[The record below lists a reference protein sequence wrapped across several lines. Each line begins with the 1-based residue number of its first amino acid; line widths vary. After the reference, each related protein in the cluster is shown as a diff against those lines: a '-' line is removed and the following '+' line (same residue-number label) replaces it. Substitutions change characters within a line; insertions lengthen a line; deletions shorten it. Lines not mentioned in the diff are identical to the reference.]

1 MTDRTIHILSDH
13 LANQIA
19 AGEVVQRPES
29 VVKELV
35 ENAVDAGASTITVVV
50 KGAGKQLVHVIDDGG
65 GMSKDDLALATV
77 RHATSKITNE
87 ADLHAIR
94 TMGFRGEALASI
106 AAVADVEM
114 RTRRATDDT
123 GWVLHARPGQTPD
136 VAPWAGDVG
145 TQVIVRNL
153 FANVPARRKF
163 LKSDLTEF
171 RHISETM
178 QKLALSR
185 PDRRI
190 VFYDG
195 DALVFDSR
203 PADLRDRVA
212 EILAIDARR
221 QLLPVDAE
229 EGGVHV
235 RGFVGLP
242 GIARQ
247 SRSGQFLFLNG
258 RPITSR
264 SLAHAV
270 LTAYEHLLDTGQHPV
285 FVLHLEIDPHR
296 VDVNVHPQKHEV
308 KFDDERTVYLLLQQA
323 VAKALQQ
330 GNVIPSFAADLG
342 LAQRPLQSLPTMPTG
357 SGGSGIA
364 VNRLTGEI
372 LDRRAPMSAMPA
384 SSARG
389 FGGAV
394 RDGYEQLFAS
404 AARDEAPLMPVVQA
418 DGRWLVTT
426 SADGLVVI
434 DQQAAHE
441 RVLFERVM
449 SRDAQASQ
457 AGQALLFSVQLR
469 MSAAHAAL
477 LREHAAEFEALGF
490 RVDAHADGSVDVH
503 AVPADVRPGSEET
516 VLADMLRELEA
527 AGRFPADRRR
537 DGIVAIYAARQ
548 AVRRGERLQQSEQEQ
563 LVRDLFACAV
573 PHMSPRGMPTYIIIP
588 FDEIGSRFG

>member
-1 MTDRTIHILSDH
+1 MTDHTIHILPEH

-77 RHATSKITNE
+77 RHATSKIRNE
-87 ADLHAIR
+87 SDLHAIR

-114 RTRRATDDT
+114 RTRRVADDT

-178 QKLALSR
+178 QKLALAR
-185 PDRRI
+185 PDRRV

-195 DALVFDSR
+195 DVLVFDAR
-203 PADLRDRVA
+203 PADLRDRIA
-212 EILAIDARR
+212 EILAVDARR
-221 QLLPVDAE
+221 QLVPVDAT
-229 EGGVHV
+229 EGGVTV
-235 RGFVGLP
+235 RGYVGLP

-258 RPITSR
+258 RPIVSR
-264 SLAHAV
+264 SVAHAV
-270 LTAYEHLLDTGQHPV
+270 LTAYEHLLDGGQHPV
-285 FVLHLEIDPHR
+285 FVLHLDVDPQR

-308 KFDDERTVYLLLQQA
+308 KFDDERSVYLLVQQA
-323 VAKALQQ
+323 TASALQQ
-330 GNVIPSFAADLG
+330 SNVIPAFAADLG
-342 LAQRPLQSLPTMPTG
+342 LAQRPLQSLPMTP
-357 SGGSGIA
+357 SQGGGGLV

-372 LDRRAPMSAMPA
+372 MPSRAGASPRAATQRGYTAAAREGYDQLMSGLMREETPAMP
-384 SSARG
+384 
-389 FGGAV
+389 V
-394 RDGYEQLFAS
+394 L
-404 AARDEAPLMPVVQA
+404 QA

-426 SADGLVVI
+426 SADGLVVV

-441 RVLFERVM
+441 RILFERVM
-449 SRDAQASQ
+449 ARDAATQHV
-457 AGQALLFSVQLR
+457 GQALLFSVQLR

-477 LREHAAEFEALGF
+477 LREYVLEFEALGF

-516 VLADMLRELEA
+516 VLADMLRELEV
-527 AGRFPADRRR
+527 AGRFPAERRR
-537 DGIVAIYAARQ
+537 EGLVAIYAARQ
-548 AVRRGERLQQSEQEQ
+548 AVRRGERLQPDEQSQV
-563 LVRDLFACAV
+563 VRDLFACAV
-573 PHMSPRGMPTYIIIP
+573 PHMSPRGVPTYVVIP
-588 FDEIGSRFG
+588 FDEIGSRFR